1 MCDEKAFFNLC
12 FIKNAI
18 AATFKY
24 PKIKLAGKSM
34 ARTIT

>member
-1 MCDEKAFFNLC
+1 MFNENDLQ
-12 FIKNAI
+12 FMFYKNAI